1 MAATLLQFLE
11 PPTRFYFFTGKGGV
25 GKTSLACSTALAL
38 AESGKRVLLIST
50 DPASNLDEVLGVELE
65 SRPTPIPSVN
75 GLEALNLDPVEAAAA
90 YREKVVGPM
99 RGLLPEN
106 ALQAMEEQLSGACT
120 MEIATFDEFA
130 RWLGD
135 PEAIKGY
142 DHLIF
147 DTAPTGHTLRLLA
160 LPKAWTHFFDS
171 NTSGSSCLGPL
182 AGLEQQRGVYE
193 AALKALANP
202 DFTTLLLVARPQPSS
217 LQEAER
223 SAHELAALGVHNQR
237 LLLNGLFTVQA
248 PEDPY
253 AAAMQERGRA
263 ALQGHSSFINQLP
276 SLQLP
281 LRSTNLVGLDALRAM
296 ANFEESAPAET
307 IAFAPDR
314 GAMESLADLIDG
326 IESAGRGVVLTMGK
340 GGVGKTT
347 AAAAIATELARRGHP
362 VHLSTTDPAPHLQA
376 ALPEAFE
383 GLSVSPIDPV
393 AETEAYVAEVMEK
406 QGANLDEAGRS
417 LLLEDLRSPCTE
429 EIAVF
434 RAFARTVA
442 MAEVQFVILDTAPTG
457 HTLLLL
463 DATQTYHRE
472 LGRQSGNTRSDAVN
486 QLLPRLRNPDFTR
499 VILVALPE
507 PTPIHEAMLLGDDLQ
522 RAGITPYA
530 WIINQ
535 ALHPLPLKDPCLI
548 QRAQAEIALLE
559 PLLAQAPHPVVVPW
573 QLHEPTGATAL
584 GQLTASATHPAVI

>member
-1 MAATLLQFLE
+1 
-11 PPTRFYFFTGKGGV
+11 
-25 GKTSLACSTALAL
+25 
-38 AESGKRVLLIST
+38 
-50 DPASNLDEVLGVELE
+50 
-65 SRPTPIPSVN
+65 
-75 GLEALNLDPVEAAAA
+75 
-90 YREKVVGPM
+90 
-99 RGLLPEN
+99 
-106 ALQAMEEQLSGACT
+106 

-135 PEAIKGY
+135 PAAIQGY
-142 DHLIF
+142 DHLVF

-160 LPKAWTHFFDS
+160 LPKAWTHFLET

-182 AGLEQQRGVYE
+182 AGLEQQRKVYE
-193 AALKALANP
+193 SALESLADP
-202 DFTTLLLVARPQPSS
+202 LRTTLLLVARPQTSS

-223 SAHELAALGVHNQR
+223 SSGELASLGVQNQK
-237 LLLNGLFTVQA
+237 LLLNSVFTTQH
-248 PEDPY
+248 PDDPI
-253 AAAMQERGRA
+253 ASALEERGQAAMQA
-263 ALQGHSSFINQLP
+263 YASFLDRLP
-276 SLQLP
+276 ACQLP

-296 ANFEESAPAET
+296 AHGHELERDEPAGL
-307 IAFAPDR
+307 APDWNST
-314 GAMESLADLIDG
+314 ETLADIVDD
-326 IESAGRGVVLTMGK
+326 IEAAGRGIVLTMGK

-376 ALPEAFE
+376 ALPETFE
-383 GLSVSPIDPV
+383 GLSVSRIDPV
-393 AETEAYVAEVMEK
+393 AETEAYVAEVLTN
-406 QGANLDEAGRS
+406 QGPHLDDAGS
-417 LLLEDLRSPCTE
+417 ALLMEDLRSPCTE

-442 MAEVQFVILDTAPTG
+442 MAEDQFVILDTAPTG

-472 LGRQSGNTRSDAVN
+472 LGRQSGNTHSDAVHH
-486 QLLPRLRNPDFTR
+486 LLPRLRNPNFTR